1 MRVLTLK
8 VAAYALLCD
17 LLRLGLVLRS
27 WCSSSG
33 VRVGGGVK
41 DYVGEYGVNFQ
52 CNSLCITA
60 CVVVMVFCIGVKT
73 CYCVEVWLFV
83 ICIGW

>member
-1 MRVLTLK
+1 MGRTECYGWWGFQGK
-8 VAAYALLCD
+8 
-17 LLRLGLVLRS
+17 
-27 WCSSSG
+27 
-33 VRVGGGVK
+33 VK
-41 DYVGEYGVNFQ
+41 DYVEQYGVNFQ